1 LLLVLTCLVTP
12 LTSWADRGDNN
23 TKTPT
28 FETLTEG
35 FCYLHKEYKAEA
47 FRIFGKFYTS
57 SKLHCD
63 ARGGV
68 LFHKDDCKRI
78 DPSQKNLCLTIKD
91 NDNLEKLFAEYE
103 RRDYIRKKGEER
115 NEQVENI
122 KNAKKWLAELG
133 YYWGSMHGTFQRALL
148 TPAIEQ
154 FLDSSSLTANEKAG
168 IGVAIAQRVIPDLL
182 VTALKEEVERQRTAA
197 TTEDI
202 VTIQRALI
210 DLGLYLGNADGVA
223 GPATKAAINQWLKN
237 EGKPP
242 LSTAVSQPAPQPA
255 ADNGIDGTWAGDAE
269 GCKLTGSS
277 KSISEYLRVSVTD
290 RQVTSVNFRSR
301 KWNKKIKAN
310 IAANNKFSVSGR
322 GRNSYEVF
330 HFSGQLKNNQ
340 TALRGSFSIQGN
352 HCTINLTR
360 TPPVQEINP
369 FEKPTIV
376 ITQALAD
383 EITTAAQ
390 AEKARKVEL
399 ARVAAEKQAEAKK
412 KAAEKQKR
420 KEEAAR
426 LAEEKKKQEDA
437 ARIAAEK
444 KAEEER
450 QRQEQEA
457 RRQLVIQIQQGLI
470 DLGLY
475 QGDADGKAGPAT
487 EAALNEWLEQ
497 HGKASPA
504 EITPALAEEITA
516 EADTEKTRLAALTKA
531 EAEKEAAEA
540 EENRKKEAK
549 ATALREA
556 LAQFKAE
563 EKRKKAEAE
572 QTRKEEEAERKRK
585 EEEAELKRQEEE
597 KQKQLEAERQT
608 RAALETPARELLTD
622 VSQYMKSN
630 PDTSHLLSLLKQSR
644 ALNKAIDSGTNQ
656 DLKDKM
662 DALNETALSDKAFIK
677 FLAEQ
682 EARRIAEAER
692 KRKEEE
698 ARLKAERQALL
709 DKANALAAE
718 MRRFVVANLDDPNVD
733 AMIEQLEVL
742 ETAITNTAYDDLRAM
757 IDALDTDKAEA
768 EAEEKRIAEEKRKAE
783 AKEKA
788 EAEAEEK
795 KKAESS
801 SDSGTSAST
810 SSTSDKQSQI
820 VDIGGGYKINI
831 ANADPILISRCHI
844 LAEEAVLM
852 VEWLVSQNSMTKDN
866 LTSWE
871 KSFHVIDLFKQAL
884 VKGGYLTPAAFEKYK
899 TQEYNKMHS
908 YEYNPRISY
917 IANKWTNVCS
927 PHMESLKTDGTQ
939 SAVVDEAEKSN
950 KMTLYRVDSYEEW
963 EEGGF
968 KWFTDGDETIHVKYV
983 GEVKNGMPHG
993 LGISEPSDKSW
1004 KGEGL
1009 WKYGKMNGRGS
1020 VTGNG
1025 ELWTGIWKDQG
1036 LWDGY
1041 VYRDGDTIA
1050 TYTDGVRAEYERREY
1065 PTPTFES
1072 QQTQSGPPYSGEF
1085 SCEMHGSQLDLLY
1098 CFRDFSMNLSSQIK
1112 IQGQWGRDTTQIY
1125 HWQEVGNA
1133 SRFDL
1138 EGKFYIHAQ
1147 NVRDGTTL
1155 RLRITDNS
1163 TGKNVYDDAVGKFG
1177 VISVRE

>member
-1 LLLVLTCLVTP
+1 MKCLPALVFALTCLVTP
-12 LTSWADRGDNN
+12 LTSWADN
-23 TKTPT
+23 
-28 FETLTEG
+28 
-35 FCYLHKEYKAEA
+35 
-47 FRIFGKFYTS
+47 
-57 SKLHCD
+57 
-63 ARGGV
+63 
-68 LFHKDDCKRI
+68 
-78 DPSQKNLCLTIKD
+78 
-91 NDNLEKLFAEYE
+91 
-103 RRDYIRKKGEER
+103 
-115 NEQVENI
+115 
-122 KNAKKWLAELG
+122 
-133 YYWGSMHGTFQRALL
+133 
-148 TPAIEQ
+148 
-154 FLDSSSLTANEKAG
+154 
-168 IGVAIAQRVIPDLL
+168 
-182 VTALKEEVERQRTAA
+182 TAA
-197 TTEDI
+197 KTEDI
-202 VTIQRALI
+202 VAIQRALI
-210 DLGLYLGNADGVA
+210 ELGLYQGNADGVA

-255 ADNGIDGTWAGDAE
+255 ADNGIDGTWSGGTTDRCDTA
-269 GCKLTGSS
+269 TGSF
-277 KSISEYLRVSVTD
+277 KKVPLKIVVSN
-290 RQVTSVNFRSR
+290 RQVTEFTWYRKVKKVKAEFDSTGSLKFWGYRDHDHPESR
-301 KWNKKIKAN
+301 FKFTGQPE
-310 IAANNKFSVSGR
+310 NNKVVLSGKL
-322 GRNSYEVF
+322 S
-330 HFSGQLKNNQ
+330 SW
-340 TALRGSFSIQGN
+340 GST
-352 HCTINLTR
+352 CTITLTR
-360 TPPVQEINP
+360 TPPAQVANTTSAPQPAADNGIDGTWSGGTTDRCSTSTGNFINVPLEIVVSNRQVTEFAWYRKVKKVNVEFDSTGSLKFSGYTTRNHP
-369 FEKPTIV
+369 EVRFEFTGQPENNKVVLSGKISEWGSTCTITLTRTPPAQVASPTPPPGIV
-376 ITQALAD
+376 ISKALAD

-390 AEKARKVEL
+390 AEKARKAEL
-399 ARVAAEKQAEAKK
+399 ARVAAEKKAEAKK
-412 KAAEKQKR
+412 KAEEERKRKEEAARLAAEKKAEEERKR

-426 LAEEKKKQEDA
+426 LAEEKKKQEEA

-444 KAEEER
+444 KAEQER
-450 QRQEQEA
+450 QRKEQEA

-470 DLGLY
+470 DLDLY
-475 QGDADGKAGPAT
+475 QGDADGKVGPAT
-487 EAALNEWLEQ
+487 EAALNEWLKQ

-504 EITPALAEEITA
+504 QMTPALAEEIIA
-516 EADTEKTRLAALTKA
+516 EAEAELARLAAIA
-531 EAEKEAAEA
+531 QAQAEKEAAKA
-540 EENRKKEAK
+540 EEKRKKEAK
-549 ATALREA
+549 AAALREA
-556 LAQFKAE
+556 LAQFKAD
-563 EKRKKAEAE
+563 EKRKKEEAE
-572 QTRKEEEAERKRK
+572 QKRKEEEAERKRK
-585 EEEAELKRQEEE
+585 EAEAELKRQEEE
-597 KQKQLEAERQT
+597 KQKQLEAERQA

-630 PDTSHLLSLLKQSR
+630 PDTPHLLSLLKQSR
-644 ALNKAIDSGTNQ
+644 ALNKAIDGGTNQ

-662 DALNETALSDKAFIK
+662 DALNETAESDEAFIK
-677 FLAEQ
+677 YLAEQ
-682 EARRIAEAER
+682 EAKRIAEAER

-733 AMIEQLEVL
+733 AMIQQLEAL
-742 ETAITNTAYDDLRAM
+742 ETAITNTAYDDLRVI

-768 EAEEKRIAEEKRKAE
+768 EAEEKRIAEEKKKAAAEEEKKKLAE

-788 EAEAEEK
+788 EAEAEEE

-831 ANADPILISRCHI
+831 ANADPILISQCHI

-884 VKGGYLTPAAFEKYK
+884 VKEGYLTPAAFEKYR

-968 KWFTDGDETIHVKYV
+968 KWFTDGDETIYVKYV

-993 LGISEPSDKSW
+993 LGIVEPSDKSW

-1009 WKYGKMNGRGS
+1009 WKYGKMNGQGS

-1025 ELWTGIWKDQG
+1025 ELWTGIWKDHY
-1036 LWDGY
+1036 LWDGYVYPDTQIDGY

-1050 TYTDGVRAEYERREY
+1050 TYTDGVRAEADWAS
-1065 PTPTFES
+1065 ES